1 MGMQNVT
8 MTDEDESGTPQTIK
22 MEGCSG
28 PMDSLMDGVQDF
40 TSDRSISTP
49 ASGSK
54 DATSI
59 TIGREDDAEHQIL
72 EAAKIEAR
80 TETLPTSRQS
90 LRPCGAT
97 TGNWQA
103 EGEVEI
109 CVGTL
114 DENFLVGCRSKSRE
128 VIPNTGFGSLVAH
141 PAAKVLW
148 AENEIEGVTT
158 RLRGE
163 RWKYGVDSGVKVE
176 RAGPSFDH

>member
-1 MGMQNVT
+1 MGMQNVM
-8 MTDEDESGTPQTIK
+8 MTDEDDRGMPQTIK

-28 PMDSLMDGVQDF
+28 PLDSLMNDVQDF
-40 TSDRSISTP
+40 TN
-49 ASGSK
+49 G
-54 DATSI
+54 DATSMPTSSSTDATNA
-59 TIGREDDAEHQIL
+59 TIGKEDDAEHQTVETVKL
-72 EAAKIEAR
+72 EDNFNS
-80 TETLPTSRQS
+80 ETVATNPQSSR
-90 LRPCGAT
+90 PYGA

-141 PAAKVLW
+141 PNAKVLW

-158 RLRGE
+158 GLRGE
-163 RWKYGVDSGVKVE
+163 RWKYGVDAGVKV
-176 RAGPSFDH
+176 RGPSFDH

>member
-1 MGMQNVT
+1 MA
-8 MTDEDESGTPQTIK
+8 DEDENGTPQTIK
-22 MEGCSG
+22 MEGCLGS
-28 PMDSLMDGVQDF
+28 MDSIMADDQVFTDGDA
-40 TSDRSISTP
+40 TSTP
-49 ASGSK
+49 ASGSTE
-54 DATSI
+54 ATSA
-59 TIGREDDAEHQIL
+59 TLGREDDAEHQNLETAKL
-72 EAAKIEAR
+72 EAEAAPSC
-80 TETLPTSRQS
+80 LPPQQTQS
-90 LRPCGAT
+90 SLPCGA

-141 PAAKVLW
+141 PNAKVLW

-163 RWKYGVDSGVKVE
+163 RWKYGMDAGVKVK
-176 RAGPSFDH
+176 GPSFDH